1 MGDCTALIV
10 KLLLKTV
17 ALAAAAAAAKSLQ
30 TSLKHNTPF
39 NSAGCVLA

>member
-17 ALAAAAAAAKSLQ
+17 ALAAAAAAKSLQ

>member
-17 ALAAAAAAAKSLQ
+17 VLAAAAAKSLQ

-39 NSAGCVLA
+39 NSAGCLLA